1 MNLNLDLGWEEW
13 VSLPAINL
21 PFIKAKVDTGAQT
34 SVLHAR
40 HIEVFKVKNKKF
52 VRFEIS
58 PLPEKP
64 NFKVSC
70 SAPLIGRRK
79 VTSSNGE
86 SEKRYFIKT
95 DIEISGQT
103 WEIEISLTDRNT
115 MQYRMLIGRSSIGP
129 EMTVYANES
138 FLNGQPASK
147 NPYSSKKKRSL
158 KSRRALRI
166 ALLTRE
172 PNNYTSK
179 RIVIAGQQ
187 RGHQV
192 EPINSTRCYLDV
204 DTGNPEIYYDSSP
217 LPKYDV
223 VIPRIGASITSYGLA
238 VTRQFELTGAIPL
251 NNPQAIANS
260 RDKLLAH
267 QLLASAN
274 INMPVTGFASS
285 PKDTNGVINTV
296 GTMPLVIKLLESS
309 QGKGVILAETKKA
322 AETVINAFRGL
333 QANFLVQEYIEESKG
348 EDLRCLV
355 IDGKVVGSI
364 LRSNKEN
371 DFRSNLHQGGI
382 AQSTSI
388 TAKERGI
395 AVRAAKAIGLSVAGV
410 DILRSNRGPLVL
422 EVNSSPGIQGIEKTL
437 ETNIAGQII
446 SFCEKKLGILPN

>member
-1 MNLNLDLGWEEW
+1 MNPSIDLGWEEW
-13 VSLPAINL
+13 VSLPSINL
-21 PFIKAKVDTGAQT
+21 PYIKAKVDTGAQT
-34 SVLHAR
+34 SVLHAK
-40 HIEVFKVKNKKF
+40 HIEVFKVKKKKF

-70 SAPLIGRRK
+70 SAPLTGRRK

-103 WEIEISLTDRNT
+103 WEIEISLTDRHT

-129 EMTVYANES
+129 DMTVYANES
-138 FLNGQPASK
+138 FLNGQPPTK
-147 NPYSSKKKRSL
+147 NPYSTKKKRSL
-158 KSRRALRI
+158 RSRRALRI

-179 RIVIAGQQ
+179 RIMIAGQQ

-217 LPKYDV
+217 LPKYDI

-238 VTRQFELTGAIPL
+238 VTRQFQLTGALPL
-251 NNPQAIANS
+251 NDPQAIANS

-285 PKDTNGVINTV
+285 PKDTMGVINTV

-364 LRSNKEN
+364 VRSNKDN
-371 DFRSNLHQGGI
+371 DFRSNLHQGGV
-382 AQSTSI
+382 AQSTTI

-437 ETNIAGQII
+437 EMDIAGQII
-446 SFCEKKLGILPN
+446 MFCEKKLGILPN

>member
-1 MNLNLDLGWEEW
+1 MNSNLDLGWEEW
-13 VSLPAINL
+13 VSLPSINL
-21 PFIKAKVDTGAQT
+21 PYIKAKVDTGAQT
-34 SVLHAR
+34 SVLHAK

-70 SAPLIGRRK
+70 SAPLVGRRK

-103 WEIEISLTDRNT
+103 WEIEISLTDRHS
-115 MQYRMLIGRSSIGP
+115 MQYRMLLGRSSIGP

-138 FLNGQPASK
+138 FLNGQPSSK
-147 NPYSSKKKRSL
+147 NPYSTKKKRVL

-204 DTGNPEIYYDSSP
+204 DTGNPEIVYDSSP

-238 VTRQFELTGAIPL
+238 VTRQFQLQRLTLLVMEL
-251 NNPQAIANS
+251 S
-260 RDKLLAH
+260 
-267 QLLASAN
+267 
-274 INMPVTGFASS
+274 
-285 PKDTNGVINTV
+285 
-296 GTMPLVIKLLESS
+296 
-309 QGKGVILAETKKA
+309 
-322 AETVINAFRGL
+322 
-333 QANFLVQEYIEESKG
+333 FLKS
-348 EDLRCLV
+348 
-355 IDGKVVGSI
+355 
-364 LRSNKEN
+364 
-371 DFRSNLHQGGI
+371 
-382 AQSTSI
+382 
-388 TAKERGI
+388 
-395 AVRAAKAIGLSVAGV
+395 
-410 DILRSNRGPLVL
+410 
-422 EVNSSPGIQGIEKTL
+422 
-437 ETNIAGQII
+437 
-446 SFCEKKLGILPN
+446 